1 VPIGLAIAESGLPFD
16 TITDLL
22 AGADTGGQPAAVD
35 LAVAAWMAVIAER
48 VDDAAALAARA
59 VTALRPQLPRGEQLA
74 IRALPMIVGVMAG
87 EREAD
92 HGQLDE
98 LVRNAEDLGRLEVLL
113 EIANWFTFVDRFD
126 DAAALVDR
134 RVHAARRH
142 DDDSAL
148 VWSLGCRAELDLRRG
163 RWRQSRRDLV
173 EALMISAEFE
183 ARAGYTHVLLA
194 RLAASEGD
202 ATSTHHHLAHA
213 RRDAY
218 ALGDRSTVWRA
229 DAVEGFLALSQGDAA
244 TAASVLASLDRHGVR
259 GSSLAAV
266 RLWDGDLVEAL
277 VRRGDV
283 AAAETVV
290 AGLAQRPPSVWTTA
304 VLERARALVTGE
316 PEPAMASAVAF
327 GAVGAPFEQARSEL
341 VAGELARRA
350 HRVALAGPLLQRA
363 EGTFAALG
371 AALWRVQA
379 EREVRRCAR
388 GSALGPPTTGGGKLS
403 QLTEPEAEL
412 AALVAQ
418 GVSNRDA
425 AAALFVSVKTVEA
438 HLTRIYRKLGVH
450 SRAQL
455 AVQLAEGPMGAE
467 PPPGQ

>member
-1 VPIGLAIAESGLPFD
+1 
-16 TITDLL
+16 
-22 AGADTGGQPAAVD
+22 
-35 LAVAAWMAVIAER
+35 
-48 VDDAAALAARA
+48 
-59 VTALRPQLPRGEQLA
+59 
-74 IRALPMIVGVMAG
+74 
-87 EREAD
+87 
-92 HGQLDE
+92 
-98 LVRNAEDLGRLEVLL
+98 
-113 EIANWFTFVDRFD
+113 
-126 DAAALVDR
+126 
-134 RVHAARRH
+134 
-142 DDDSAL
+142 
-148 VWSLGCRAELDLRRG
+148 
-163 RWRQSRRDLV
+163 
-173 EALMISAEFE
+173 
-183 ARAGYTHVLLA
+183 
-194 RLAASEGD
+194 
-202 ATSTHHHLAHA
+202 
-213 RRDAY
+213 
-218 ALGDRSTVWRA
+218 
-229 DAVEGFLALSQGDAA
+229 
-244 TAASVLASLDRHGVR
+244 
-259 GSSLAAV
+259 
-266 RLWDGDLVEAL
+266 LWDGDLVEAL

-283 AAAETVV
+283 AAAEAVV

-388 GSALGPPTTGGGKLS
+388 GSALGPLTTGGGKLS